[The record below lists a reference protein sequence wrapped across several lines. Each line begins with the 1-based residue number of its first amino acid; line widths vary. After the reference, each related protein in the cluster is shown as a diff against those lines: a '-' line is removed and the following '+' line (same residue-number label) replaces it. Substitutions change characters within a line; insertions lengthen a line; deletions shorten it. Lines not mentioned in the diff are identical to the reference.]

1 MTDPDI
7 EAAVSLPYLP
17 TEAPSALWTRRSRR
31 RPGQRA
37 GTTPGDHSS
46 SHLDNNSALRVCP
59 PAYDCSARLE
69 WPLTGRDEELGAL
82 VAALV
87 PSATSAGVLLAGPA
101 GVGKSRLAR
110 EAIRLAV
117 PTGSATRWATA
128 TASARTVP
136 LGVFSD
142 VVPSAPGMDSGLLY
156 QVSAALTAGRQGG
169 RVVIAVDDAH
179 LLDDMSAAVVHQL
192 AVARAARLVIT
203 VRSGESAPDAVT
215 ALWKDGH
222 LTRVEVAPLSAGDT
236 TALLEAVLGGPLESL
251 SAQLLYDATRG
262 DMLFLREL
270 VDGALKSRNLRRTA
284 GVWQWRREFPATPW
298 LVELVDAR
306 IGELSDQLRG
316 VLEVLAFAGPLDLG
330 LLEQLTD
337 SGSIDEAEQR
347 GLVRVETDGH
357 RLLALPAHPLYGEI
371 VRCRTGTLRARRIRS
386 LIARTLVGTGAHL
399 PPDVL
404 RRAVLLIDSEH
415 PDAGML
421 TSAAAHATTLGD
433 MPLAERLARAAI
445 TSGAG
450 VEASSIL
457 GKVLGWQGQ
466 PLAAEQVLAA
476 LPGLAD
482 TDERRV
488 LAAVSRATVL
498 FFEAG
503 EPGRAREVLRDALA
517 VVRQPAARRE
527 LEAVDAVLVCF
538 LNRPGEAITRARAVL
553 ASPESAGAAV
563 SWAVAALALSLAVTG
578 RGDEVPELVESHS
591 WALESIVALP
601 SVRYLQGLG
610 ELMALRMTGRL
621 GLADS
626 VIARYTGEATSS
638 VWTASMISL
647 CRGYAAGS
655 AGMLGSSVRQLRE
668 AAASMV
674 KSERAGRFPS
684 LVGLA
689 QALAMTGDAAE
700 ARQVLS
706 AAGDSYHSMVAVFE
720 PELLLCR
727 GWVAAA
733 EGVTT
738 EAATWARR
746 AAALARATGQLGMEV
761 RALHGAVCFGDSS
774 VVTRLSELAG
784 IVDGPLATTAAAHA
798 AALFAGGGET
808 LDAVSARLAEL
819 GAMVPAADAAAQA
832 ASAHRRHGARACE
845 AASAALAQ
853 QLAVRCDGAR
863 TPELMAAAR
872 PLPLSKRE
880 REVALLVAAGFS
892 NRDIAD
898 RLVISIRTIE
908 GHVYRACAKL
918 EVADRGGLA
927 VLLRGTTSERAGG
940 AQPTRGGGLAAR
952 HAAR

>member
-1 MTDPDI
+1 
-7 EAAVSLPYLP
+7 
-17 TEAPSALWTRRSRR
+17 
-31 RPGQRA
+31 
-37 GTTPGDHSS
+37 
-46 SHLDNNSALRVCP
+46 
-59 PAYDCSARLE
+59 LE

-82 VAALV
+82 VPALV
-87 PSATSAGVLLAGPA
+87 ADATSAGVLLAGAP
-101 GVGKSRLAR
+101 GVGKTRLAR

-117 PTGSATRWATA
+117 PKGSATRWATA

-192 AVARAARLVIT
+192 AVAHAARLVIT

-262 DMLFLREL
+262 DVLFLREL

-284 GVWQWRREFPATPW
+284 GVWQWRRELPATPG

-306 IGELSDQLRG
+306 IGKLSDQLRA
-316 VLEVLAFAGPLDLG
+316 VLEVLAFAGPLDLP

-337 SGSIDEAEQR
+337 PGSIDEAEQR
-347 GLVRVETDGH
+347 GLIKVESDGH

-371 VRCRTGTLRARRIRS
+371 VRCRTGTFRARRVRS
-386 LIARTLVGTGAHL
+386 LIARTLVGTGHL

-421 TSAAAHATTLGD
+421 TSAAAHATTLGA

-503 EPGRAREVLRDALA
+503 EPERARQVLRDALA

-527 LEAVDAVLVCF
+527 LDAVDAVLVCF
-538 LNRPGEAITRARAVL
+538 LNRPGEAITCARAVL

-591 WALESIVALP
+591 WALGSIVALP

-621 GLADS
+621 DLADS

-638 VWTASMISL
+638 VWTASVISL
-647 CRGYAAGS
+647 FRGYAAGS
-655 AGMLGSSVRQLRE
+655 AGLLGSSVRQLRE

-706 AAGDSYHSMVAVFE
+706 AAEDSYHPMIAMFE
-720 PELLLCR
+720 PKLLLCR

-746 AAALARATGQLGMEV
+746 AAALARGTGQLGMEV
-761 RALHGAVCFGDSS
+761 RALHGAVCFGDAS
-774 VVTRLSELAG
+774 VVARLSELAG
-784 IVDGPLATTAAAHA
+784 IVDGPLASTAAAHA
-798 AALFAGGGET
+798 AALFAGDGEM
-808 LDAVSARLAEL
+808 LDAVSARLAKL

-832 ASAHRRHGARACE
+832 ASAHRRHGARGCE

-853 QLAVRCDGAR
+853 QLAVRCGGAR

-898 RLVISIRTIE
+898 RLVNSIRTIE
-908 GHVYRACAKL
+908 GHVYRACVKL
-918 EVADRGGLA
+918 GVADRGGLA
-927 VLLRGTTSERAGG
+927 VLLRGTTSERAGAPSWPAAAG
-940 AQPTRGGGLAAR
+940 SVPATPSGDSGKPLARPFADARGR
-952 HAAR
+952 QNE

>member
-7 EAAVSLPYLP
+7 EAAVSPPHIP
-17 TEAPSALWTRRSRR
+17 TGVPSALWTHRSRR

-37 GTTPGDHSS
+37 GTTPGDHST
-46 SHLDNNSALRVCP
+46 SHLDKNSALRVCP
-59 PAYDCSARLE
+59 PTYDHPARLE

-82 VAALV
+82 VPAL
-87 PSATSAGVLLAGPA
+87 SANATSAGVLLAGAA
-101 GVGKSRLAR
+101 GVGKSRLAH

-117 PTGSATRWATA
+117 PKGSSTRWATA
-128 TASARTVP
+128 TASARTIP
-136 LGVFSD
+136 LGVFAD
-142 VVPSAPGMDSGLLY
+142 VVPSAPGMDSGLVY

-192 AVARAARLVIT
+192 AVAHAARLVIT

-236 TALLEAVLGGPLESL
+236 AALMEAVLGGPLESL
-251 SAQLLYDATRG
+251 SARLLHDATRG
-262 DMLFLREL
+262 NVLFLREL
-270 VDGALKSRNLRRTA
+270 VDGALESRNLRRTA
-284 GVWQWRREFPATPW
+284 GVWQWRGDFPASPR
-298 LVELVDAR
+298 LAELVDAR
-306 IGELSDQLRG
+306 IGELSDQLRA
-316 VLEVLAFAGPLDLG
+316 VLEMLAFAERLDLR

-337 SGSIDEAEQR
+337 SESIDEAEQR
-347 GLVRVETDGH
+347 GLIRVETDGH
-357 RLLALPAHPLYGEI
+357 RLVALPAHPLYSEI
-371 VRCRTGTLRARRIRS
+371 VRCRTSTLRARRTRS
-386 LIARTLVGTGAHL
+386 LIARALAGTGAHRPL
-399 PPDVL
+399 DDL
-404 RRAVLLIDSEH
+404 RRAVLLLEGEH
-415 PDAGML
+415 PDADLL

-445 TSGAG
+445 ASGAG
-450 VEASSIL
+450 IEASSIL
-457 GKVLGWQGQ
+457 GKVLGWQGR

-488 LAAVSRATVL
+488 LTAVSRATVL
-498 FFEAG
+498 FFQAG
-503 EPGRAREVLRDALA
+503 EPERARQVLRDALA
-517 VVRQPAARRE
+517 AVRQPAGQRE

-538 LNRPGEAITRARAVL
+538 LNGPGEAITRARAVL

-578 RGDEVPELVESHS
+578 RGDEVPELVSSHS
-591 WALESIVALP
+591 WAIESIVALP

-621 GLADS
+621 DLADS
-626 VIARYTGEATSS
+626 VIARYSDDATSS
-638 VWTASMISL
+638 IWTASMISL
-647 CRGYAAGS
+647 FRGCASGS
-655 AGMLGSSVRQLRE
+655 AGLLGSSVRQLRE
-668 AAASMV
+668 AAASIV
-674 KSERAGRFPS
+674 ESERAGRFPG

-706 AAGDSYHSMVAVFE
+706 AAAASYHPMIAMFE
-720 PELLLCR
+720 PDLLLSR

-738 EAATWARR
+738 EAATWARQ
-746 AAALARATGQLGMEV
+746 AAALARGTGQLGMEV
-761 RALHGAVCFGDSS
+761 LALHGAVCFGDAS
-774 VVTRLSELAG
+774 VATRLSELAG
-784 IVDGPLATTAAAHA
+784 IVAGPLAPTAAAHA
-798 AALFAGGGET
+798 AALFAGDGDA
-808 LDAVSARLAEL
+808 LDAVSARLVEL

-832 ASAHRRHGARACE
+832 ASAHRRHGARGGE

-853 QLAVRCDGAR
+853 QLALRCGGAR

-918 EVADRGGLA
+918 GVADRGGLA
-927 VLLRGTTSERAGG
+927 VLLRGTTAEEAEV
-940 AQPTRGGGLAAR
+940 AQLTHGGGPAAR